1 MFTFPIWSV
10 RLCRTTPHFFTFCL
24 ENGKWMQW
32 CSEKF
37 TNKNGNAAAEAKRV
51 CAIFIS
57 FKPAC
62 WFFRT
67 RHDGQHKLY
76 ILCIFLFTG
85 DHFSFSIVQ
94 YLTYFLISQKM
105 IYLAQYSGLHTELSI
120 TLLVSLIYTSWFLC
134 QIIDGCFLWFLN
146 DVTFSYFV
154 SAVVVVAWIKF
165 VEGTFGMFFRLN

>member
-1 MFTFPIWSV
+1 M
-10 RLCRTTPHFFTFCL
+10 
-24 ENGKWMQW
+24 ENG
-32 CSEKF
+32 CSDVV
-37 TNKNGNAAAEAKRV
+37 KNLQIKMETQQLRQKEF
-51 CAIFIS
+51 FIS

>member
-10 RLCRTTPHFFTFCL
+10 RQCRTTPHFFTFCL

-32 CSEKF
+32 CSEKL

-67 RHDGQHKLY
+67 GHDGQHKLY

-85 DHFSFSIVQ
+85 DHFSFSTVQ
-94 YLTYFLISQKM
+94 YLAYFLISQKI